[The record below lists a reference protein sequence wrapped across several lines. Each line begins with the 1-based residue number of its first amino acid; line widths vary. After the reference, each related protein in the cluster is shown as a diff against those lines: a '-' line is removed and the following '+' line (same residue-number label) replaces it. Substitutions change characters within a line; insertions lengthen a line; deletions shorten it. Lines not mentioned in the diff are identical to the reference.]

1 METISFRRGDSLSA
15 NQQMKIEMSDPV
27 KLVLV
32 LQYFSWVCCAGATN
46 VFGAT
51 ELRPLTTLLKKKRIC
66 SVNIDKIVK
75 AE

>member
-27 KLVLV
+27 NLVLV

-51 ELRPLTTLLKKKRIC
+51 ELRPLTTLLKKKTIC